1 MGRPP
6 TERAV
11 PHYFLPT
18 AQALKTMVKNGRPPL
33 EGGGSPYPLWSAKQ
47 FERRIKF
54 MERKKM
60 GRPPKDRAAP
70 HFFSIKA
77 QRLKG

>member
-18 AQALKTMVKNGRPPL
+18 AQALKTMVKNGRPPPAR
-33 EGGGSPYPLWSAKQ
+33 GGSPLPFWSAKNI
-47 FERRIKF
+47 FESA
-54 MERKKM
+54 
-60 GRPPKDRAAP
+60 GR
-70 HFFSIKA
+70 
-77 QRLKG
+77 